1 MVLGGKRHKYVAG
14 GRTDRSGIAVRK
26 IDAAVGQAYV
36 VDDVVDFIGRNLLS
50 DRPLDL
56 IAKIGGFLDAH
67 SGRRAQ
73 MKFERA
79 AVNAGEKVPA
89 QPRNQNR
96 ERAKTTCKEQDQES
110 TPVMQAKLQQ
120 TAIAVAKFLE
130 NFFKTL
136 LKPNERIAACGT
148 AFLLIAAQQ
157 VFGHSGNDSPGKKVR
172 G

>member
-1 MVLGGKRHKYVAG
+1 MVLGGKSHKNVCVRCA
-14 GRTDRSGIAVRK
+14 DRSGIAVRE
-26 IDAAVGQAYV
+26 IDPAVGQAYV

-79 AVNAGEKVPA
+79 AVNAGEKIPA
-89 QPRNQNR
+89 QPRDQNR
-96 ERAKTTCKEQDQES
+96 ERAKTACKEQDQES
-110 TPVMQAKLQQ
+110 PPVMQAKLQQ
-120 TAIAVAKFLE
+120 TAIAAAKFLE
-130 NFFKTL
+130 SCFKSL
-136 LKPNERIAACGT
+136 LQPDERIAACGS

-157 VFGHSGNDSPGKKVR
+157 VFGHGRNDSPGK
-172 G
+172 